1 VLFLRYVGWIMA
13 ICYSSIPLYW
23 IVVHPRA
30 RKWGE
35 QHTAPL
41 KRLGPIWFSMWVIG
55 FLITFHW
62 RDLLLYDTP
71 TSWLIALPFFVLGVI
86 VYRHAHR
93 EFTHDQLLGRPE
105 LQPDKHEQRLVT
117 SGIRRR
123 VRHPVYLGHLLEL
136 IGWTIGTGMVMT
148 LSLLIFAIFT
158 GVVMIDMEDA
168 ELEQRFGE
176 RYREY
181 RARVPAVLP
190 RRRITS
196 PTEPQSHGGSR

>member
-1 VLFLRYVGWIMA
+1 
-13 ICYSSIPLYW
+13 
-23 IVVHPRA
+23 
-30 RKWGE
+30 
-35 QHTAPL
+35 
-41 KRLGPIWFSMWVIG
+41 
-55 FLITFHW
+55 
-62 RDLLLYDTP
+62 
-71 TSWLIALPFFVLGVI
+71 
-86 VYRHAHR
+86 
-93 EFTHDQLLGRPE
+93 
-105 LQPDKHEQRLVT
+105 
-117 SGIRRR
+117 